1 MNIYRLFEVLS
12 HAVESS
18 PSAAISASFVW
29 GILSILLSP
38 CHLASIPLI
47 VGFISNQGKISTK
60 NAFYLSSVF
69 SLGILLTIALI
80 GFITAALGKMAGNI
94 GPVSNY
100 IVAIVFVAIG
110 LYLLEIIKLP
120 FLQPGDNAL
129 KMNRKG
135 VFAAFV
141 LGLVFGLALGPCT
154 FAYMAPMLAVVFK
167 VASTKFLYSAI
178 LLLAYAIGHCSVIV
192 FAGTSVEGVQKY
204 LNWGEK
210 SKGIVVV
217 KKICGI
223 LLVICAVYLIITTR

>member
-18 PSAAISASFVW
+18 PPAAISASFVW

-47 VGFISNQGKISTK
+47 VGFISNQGKMSTR
-60 NAFYLSSVF
+60 NAFLLSSVF
-69 SLGILLTIALI
+69 SFGILLTITVI

-100 IVAIVFVAIG
+100 IVAIVFVVIG

-120 FLQPGDNAL
+120 FLQPGNNAL
-129 KMNRKG
+129 KISKKG

-141 LGLVFGLALGPCT
+141 LGFVFGLALGPCT

-167 VASTKFLYSAI
+167 VASTNFLYSAI

-192 FAGTSVEGVQKY
+192 FAGTSVESVQKY

-223 LLVICAVYLIITTR
+223 LLIICAVYLIITTR